1 MSMDYIDN
9 IDKAPIQL
17 YDEPLRDKVMDSRV
31 TTSFLYKKVFQFILA
46 M

>member
-1 MSMDYIDN
+1 MDYIDN